1 MPIPVDT
8 APLSRRNARVETAT
22 FSTISET
29 LEKVWL
35 SGSQSKSSRADKE
48 LEMKHNQSTISK
60 TCSIALARP
69 TPLQQDVAGT
79 PKAGV
84 WPWLSGPGIKHKS

>member
-1 MPIPVDT
+1 MPIPVAT
-8 APLSRRNARVETAT
+8 APLSRRNASVETAA

-48 LEMKHNQSTISK
+48 LEMKQNQSTISK
-60 TCSIALARP
+60 AGSIALARP
-69 TPLQQDVAGT
+69 APLPQDVAGT

-84 WPWLSGPGIKHKS
+84 